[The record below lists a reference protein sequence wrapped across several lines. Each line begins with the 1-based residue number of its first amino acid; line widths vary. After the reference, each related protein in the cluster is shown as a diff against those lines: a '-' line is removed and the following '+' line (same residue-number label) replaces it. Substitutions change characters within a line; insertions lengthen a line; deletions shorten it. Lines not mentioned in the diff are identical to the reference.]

1 MSLPKMTTAV
11 DNISKLDTRPN
22 AVNGLTADELKAK
35 FDKAPEDIKT
45 FLNERL
51 IPEMET
57 ALKNN
62 KGEKGDP
69 GAKGD
74 KGDPG
79 AAGPQGPKGDKGDP
93 GPQGEKGDTGEQGIP
108 GKLYIVN
115 DTPHNMAVDGFF
127 KNVFGDG
134 PYPAVGD
141 YVVSGQTGEVM
152 KVKTYNENAVFPGG
166 GGYTIYTT
174 NDEDEPQA
182 VIYGKITGANGKSAY
197 AAAQDGGYTGD
208 EATFNADLA
217 KVSDYKGA
225 VLLKNNERV
234 LPVVSSQAYSCGE
247 KFFLTDNDNKNKIFV
262 SDDAENW
269 TEVTLPDT
277 GSWKFLYEN
286 NLFVAFDSTAASTKV
301 FYSADAAT
309 WTAATL
315 PASLGTKAGA
325 AGNGKFVIAGSGKV
339 FSSADALTWTTYTLP
354 DGVTVARLIYGDKF
368 VMVGTKALCST
379 DGVTWAVT
387 DLPEDFKGGIIAY
400 GNGKYVLTP
409 YVSTTESYHT
419 TAYYSTDGATW
430 QETTVPLAAN
440 WNFVEFGNGRFVATG
455 EYSPAATQAI
465 YSDDGITWQMV
476 DLPYKNSE
484 GQTDF
489 VGKSFAFGAGKFV
502 LVSPWTTKLL
512 YSVDGAT
519 WNETSNGAAHTWGTT
534 IFANG
539 RFLITAAGGS
549 LLKPFATIS
558 DDGVTWSAAIQRL
571 ENVDGEDT
579 TATVRQVLDVPEAAL
594 VVNVKF
600 VGGKGSADKSIAEII
615 TAAEAGRDVICD
627 YSASSAN
634 GTNTTTAAQ
643 VLQLLTHSAN
653 KVVFG
658 RPDVSALGAGIM
670 KATGTIS
677 ESGTD
682 EWATAIA
689 YNPIYKAT
697 DKSLG
702 SIRADAKTD
711 DDTVPA
717 RIDADGKLWVKGQ
730 VQADWREAD
739 PSRDGY
745 IRNNPGGY
753 YRNPSSARAITWDGN
768 KTGVDRV
775 VLHEF
780 EEITICA
787 YRVSTAELSR
797 SDLVGGTVTVTLA
810 AGDGEESV
818 QISDKGYGT
827 DLSGNECWCDEHG
840 GTISLGDLDL
850 DYAYIVGF
858 NGGTI
863 DGVSVE
869 RGVWFSA
876 YEDNAGNL
884 LRYTSKLQT
893 VAVGEIVK
901 IPAKFLDVPKPVF
914 LVTAISS
921 DGATGTA
928 DKTALEVKAA
938 IDAGNSV
945 VMKLTMSGVGYYL
958 NLARDSSDE
967 DTLSYMFTA
976 ASGDSTATAP
986 INLGVVL
993 IGSNVIIRQV
1003 KPVFLVTA
1011 TVSGATATFD
1021 KTLAEI
1027 SEAYSAGNVVQA
1039 TIANGDRAG
1048 AVLDLAI
1055 CVPSTLAMFSTTI
1068 DMNTSI
1074 LHLQVGITAA
1084 GAGFYEKSISTEGL
1098 PAITSADKGK
1108 VLVAGDDGA
1117 EWGNPIP
1124 QWYSIAEQTLT
1135 EETNSILIT
1144 QDSEGNAISDY
1155 NASMMMCMLDF
1166 PADDT
1171 QTNTNGSVWVFPVA
1185 EYGSAFRDI
1194 ATIATWKTV
1203 HRTQNVLWATSQQ
1216 SMMVFCTGVKTNIG
1230 NIDNE
1235 VPPMSIKAFRADIP
1249 GSGDHFPVGTLI
1261 RVTVFGVKP

>member
-35 FDKAPEDIKT
+35 FDKAPEDIKA

-74 KGDPG
+74 KGETG
-79 AAGPQGPKGDKGDP
+79 ATGPQGPKGDKGDP
-93 GPQGEKGDTGEQGIP
+93 GPQGPKGDTGEQGEP

-115 DTPHNMAVDGFF
+115 DTPASIAVDGFY
-127 KNVFGDG
+127 KNEFGDG

-141 YVVSGQTGEVM
+141 YVVSGVTGDVM
-152 KVKTYNENAVFPGG
+152 KIKTYNENAVFPGG

-174 NDEDEPQA
+174 LDSAGAPQA
-182 VIYGKITGANGKSAY
+182 VIYGKITGAKGDKGDPGAKGETGAKGDKGDKGDAFTYDDFTAEQLAALKGEKGDTGAPGAKGDPGEKGDTGAKGEQGAKGDKGDPFTYADFTAAQLAALKGEKGDPGTKGDKGDPGPQGAQGPKGDKGDPGAQGEKGDKGDPGADGAKGEPGAKGDPGTPGAKGDKGDPGEKGDKGDPGEKGETGAAGADGKSAY

-217 KVSDYKGA
+217 KVSDYKDA

-325 AGNGKFVIAGSGKV
+325 AGNGKFVIAGSDKV

-379 DGVTWAVT
+379 DGVTWTVT

-455 EYSPAATQAI
+455 EYSPAATHAI

-484 GQTDF
+484 GKTDF

-502 LVSPWTTKLL
+502 LVAPWTTKLL

-539 RFLITAAGGS
+539 RFLITASGGS

-579 TATVRQVLDVPEAAL
+579 TATVRQVLEVPDASDPYVLPQAT
-594 VVNVKF
+594 
-600 VGGKGSADKSIAEII
+600 AD
-615 TAAEAGRDVICD
+615 
-627 YSASSAN
+627 
-634 GTNTTTAAQ
+634 
-643 VLQLLTHSAN
+643 
-653 KVVFG
+653 
-658 RPDVSALGAGIM
+658 ALGGI
-670 KATGTIS
+670 K
-677 ESGTD
+677 
-682 EWATAIA
+682 
-689 YNPIYKAT
+689 
-697 DKSLG
+697 
-702 SIRADAKTD
+702 ADAKTD
-711 DDTVPA
+711 DDVLPV
-717 RIDADGKLWVKGQ
+717 RIDTDGKLWAPQIDPIDATADVIASGAAESADDITIDAIGLWASLPKTNDDSEFRVADGEYAVKGTSSAFYVNIEKNEQ
-730 VQADWREAD
+730 AGARVITVRGADDGPFAYYSVYVRGEPVGFVAPADWE
-739 PSRDGY
+739 
-745 IRNNPGGY
+745 
-753 YRNPSSARAITWDGN
+753 
-768 KTGVDRV
+768 
-775 VLHEF
+775 
-780 EEITICA
+780 
-787 YRVSTAELSR
+787 
-797 SDLVGGTVTVTLA
+797 
-810 AGDGEESV
+810 
-818 QISDKGYGT
+818 
-827 DLSGNECWCDEHG
+827 
-840 GTISLGDLDL
+840 
-850 DYAYIVGF
+850 F
-858 NGGTI
+858 NGEQRKIACVGANITLPGMENSD
-863 DGVSVE
+863 DGGKILVRE
-869 RGVWFSA
+869 GDWA
-876 YEDNAGNL
+876 KWE
-884 LRYTSKLQT
+884 KLP
-893 VAVGEIVK
+893 
-901 IPAKFLDVPKPVF
+901 IP
-914 LVTAISS
+914 
-921 DGATGTA
+921 
-928 DKTALEVKAA
+928 
-938 IDAGNSV
+938 
-945 VMKLTMSGVGYYL
+945 
-958 NLARDSSDE
+958 
-967 DTLSYMFTA
+967 
-976 ASGDSTATAP
+976 TATAADAGK
-986 INLGVVL
+986 I
-993 IGSNVIIRQV
+993 
-1003 KPVFLVTA
+1003 VT
-1011 TVSGATATFD
+1011 VGAD
-1021 KTLAEI
+1021 
-1027 SEAYSAGNVVQA
+1027 GNYA
-1039 TIANGDRAG
+1039 
-1048 AVLDLAI
+1048 
-1055 CVPSTLAMFSTTI
+1055 
-1068 DMNTSI
+1068 
-1074 LHLQVGITAA
+1074 
-1084 GAGFYEKSISTEGL
+1084 
-1098 PAITSADKGK
+1098 
-1108 VLVAGDDGA
+1108 
-1117 EWGNPIP
+1117 
-1124 QWYSIAEQTLT
+1124 LT
-1135 EETNSILIT
+1135 ELPKY
-1144 QDSEGNAISDY
+1144 DG
-1155 NASMMMCMLDF
+1155 
-1166 PADDT
+1166 
-1171 QTNTNGSVWVFPVA
+1171 
-1185 EYGSAFRDI
+1185 
-1194 ATIATWKTV
+1194 
-1203 HRTQNVLWATSQQ
+1203 
-1216 SMMVFCTGVKTNIG
+1216 GV
-1230 NIDNE
+1230 
-1235 VPPMSIKAFRADIP
+1235 S
-1249 GSGDHFPVGTLI
+1249 
-1261 RVTVFGVKP
+1261 

>member
-182 VIYGKITGANGKSAY
+182 VIYGKITGAKGDKGDPGAAGPQGPKGDKGDKGDAFTYADFTTAQLAALKGEKGDPGAKGDPGEKGDKGDPGAKGDPGEKGDPGADGAKGEPGAKGDPGTPGAKGDKGDPGEKGDKGDPGEKGETGAAGADGKSAY

-208 EATFNADLA
+208 ETTFNADLA

-579 TATVRQVLDVPEAAL
+579 TATVRQVLDVP
-594 VVNVKF
+594 
-600 VGGKGSADKSIAEII
+600 
-615 TAAEAGRDVICD
+615 
-627 YSASSAN
+627 
-634 GTNTTTAAQ
+634 
-643 VLQLLTHSAN
+643 
-653 KVVFG
+653 
-658 RPDVSALGAGIM
+658 
-670 KATGTIS
+670 
-677 ESGTD
+677 
-682 EWATAIA
+682 
-689 YNPIYKAT
+689 
-697 DKSLG
+697 
-702 SIRADAKTD
+702 
-711 DDTVPA
+711 
-717 RIDADGKLWVKGQ
+717 
-730 VQADWREAD
+730 
-739 PSRDGY
+739 
-745 IRNNPGGY
+745 
-753 YRNPSSARAITWDGN
+753 
-768 KTGVDRV
+768 
-775 VLHEF
+775 
-780 EEITICA
+780 
-787 YRVSTAELSR
+787 
-797 SDLVGGTVTVTLA
+797 
-810 AGDGEESV
+810 
-818 QISDKGYGT
+818 
-827 DLSGNECWCDEHG
+827 
-840 GTISLGDLDL
+840 
-850 DYAYIVGF
+850 
-858 NGGTI
+858 
-863 DGVSVE
+863 
-869 RGVWFSA
+869 
-876 YEDNAGNL
+876 
-884 LRYTSKLQT
+884 
-893 VAVGEIVK
+893 
-901 IPAKFLDVPKPVF
+901 KPVF

-976 ASGDSTATAP
+976 ASADSTATAP
-986 INLGVVL
+986 INLGVLL

-1048 AVLDLAI
+1048 AVLELAI

-1108 VLVAGDDGA
+1108 VLVAGNDGA

-1171 QTNTNGSVWVFPVA
+1171 QTNTNGAVWVFPVA
-1185 EYGSAFRDI
+1185 EYGNAFRDI
-1194 ATIATWKTV
+1194 ATIATWKTI
-1203 HRTQNVLWATSQQ
+1203 HRTQNVLWVTSQQ
-1216 SMMVFCTGVKTNIG
+1216 SMMPFCAGVKTNIG
-1230 NIDNE
+1230 NISSE

>member
-79 AAGPQGPKGDKGDP
+79 AVGPQGPKGDKGDT
-93 GPQGEKGDTGEQGIP
+93 GAQGEKGDTGEQGVP

-115 DTPHNMAVDGFF
+115 DTPASIAVDGFY
-127 KNVFGDG
+127 KNAFGDG

-141 YVVSGQTGEVM
+141 YVVSGVTGDVM
-152 KVKTYNENAVFPGG
+152 KIRSYTENAVFPGG
-166 GGYTIYTT
+166 GAYGIYYTMDSE
-174 NDEDEPQA
+174 NVPQA
-182 VIYGKITGANGKSAY
+182 VIYGKISGAKGDKGDPGEKGETGAKGDKGDKGDAFTYDDFTAEQLAALKGEKGDTGAPGAKGDTGEKGDPGAKGEQGEKGETGPQGAQGPKGDKGDPGAQGEKGDKGDPGADGAKGDPGTPGAKGDKGDPGEKGDKGDPGEKGETGAAGADGKSAY

-217 KVSDYKGA
+217 KVSDYKDA

-325 AGNGKFVIAGSGKV
+325 AGNGKFVIAGSDKV

-379 DGVTWAVT
+379 DGVTWTVT

-455 EYSPAATQAI
+455 EYSPAATHAI
-465 YSDDGITWQMV
+465 YSDDGVTWQMV

-484 GQTDF
+484 GKTDF

-539 RFLITAAGGS
+539 RFLITASGGS

-558 DDGVTWSAAIQRL
+558 DDGVTWSAAIRRL

-579 TATVRQVLDVPEAAL
+579 TATVRQVLEVPEPSDPYVLPQAT
-594 VVNVKF
+594 
-600 VGGKGSADKSIAEII
+600 AD
-615 TAAEAGRDVICD
+615 
-627 YSASSAN
+627 
-634 GTNTTTAAQ
+634 
-643 VLQLLTHSAN
+643 
-653 KVVFG
+653 
-658 RPDVSALGAGIM
+658 ALGGV
-670 KATGTIS
+670 KADT
-677 ESGTD
+677 
-682 EWATAIA
+682 
-689 YNPIYKAT
+689 
-697 DKSLG
+697 
-702 SIRADAKTD
+702 KTD
-711 DDTVPA
+711 TDTTPA

-730 VQADWREAD
+730 GQANWQEND
-739 PSRDGY
+739 PSNDAYVKNR
-745 IRNNPGGY
+745 PGGY
-753 YRNPSSARAITWDGN
+753 DIVIPAKEITWDGN
-768 KTGVDRV
+768 TEGLDVIPMGDDWG
-775 VLHEF
+775 L
-780 EEITICA
+780 
-787 YRVSTAELSR
+787 YRVSLEVLTKKELIGATMTGILDSEFTIKITEGMLITP
-797 SDLVGGTVTVTLA
+797 DEDVI
-810 AGDGEESV
+810 SV
-818 QISDKGYGT
+818 ISD
-827 DLSGNECWCDEHG
+827 N
-840 GTISLGDLDL
+840 
-850 DYAYIVGF
+850 
-858 NGGTI
+858 
-863 DGVSVE
+863 
-869 RGVWFSA
+869 
-876 YEDNAGNL
+876 DNA
-884 LRYTSKLQT
+884 
-893 VAVGEIVK
+893 
-901 IPAKFLDVPKPVF
+901 PVF
-914 LVTAISS
+914 LICVLH
-921 DGATGTA
+921 DGTSIYGT
-928 DKTALEVKAA
+928 TY
-938 IDAGNSV
+938 DAGV
-945 VMKLTMSGVGYYL
+945 YFFKFTSG
-958 NLARDSSDE
+958 NLAGARLASLHIDSQTIPQKIPTKFLE
-967 DTLSYMFTA
+967 LPIP
-976 ASGDSTATAP
+976 TATNESDAGKFLTVGADGNYALTDLP
-986 INLGVVL
+986 KYDGGV
-993 IGSNVIIRQV
+993 S
-1003 KPVFLVTA
+1003 
-1011 TVSGATATFD
+1011 
-1021 KTLAEI
+1021 
-1027 SEAYSAGNVVQA
+1027 
-1039 TIANGDRAG
+1039 
-1048 AVLDLAI
+1048 
-1055 CVPSTLAMFSTTI
+1055 
-1068 DMNTSI
+1068 
-1074 LHLQVGITAA
+1074 
-1084 GAGFYEKSISTEGL
+1084 
-1098 PAITSADKGK
+1098 
-1108 VLVAGDDGA
+1108 
-1117 EWGNPIP
+1117 
-1124 QWYSIAEQTLT
+1124 
-1135 EETNSILIT
+1135 
-1144 QDSEGNAISDY
+1144 
-1155 NASMMMCMLDF
+1155 
-1166 PADDT
+1166 
-1171 QTNTNGSVWVFPVA
+1171 
-1185 EYGSAFRDI
+1185 
-1194 ATIATWKTV
+1194 
-1203 HRTQNVLWATSQQ
+1203 
-1216 SMMVFCTGVKTNIG
+1216 
-1230 NIDNE
+1230 
-1235 VPPMSIKAFRADIP
+1235 
-1249 GSGDHFPVGTLI
+1249 
-1261 RVTVFGVKP
+1261 